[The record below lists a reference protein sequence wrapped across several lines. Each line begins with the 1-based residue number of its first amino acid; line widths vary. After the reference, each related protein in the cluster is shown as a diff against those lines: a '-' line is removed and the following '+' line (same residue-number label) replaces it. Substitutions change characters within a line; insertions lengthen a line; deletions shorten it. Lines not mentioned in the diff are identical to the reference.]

1 MRSPRSRRDG
11 IQVEV
16 GDRETSLSNFTT
28 DARQQPATRVPTPAA
43 AAAAAATAVRRAL
56 SGRRRGRSRGD
67 GIEESKVTDRESP
80 DIVVELKGRRQVSEG
95 LQVASLRQSLQQRS
109 SGHWF
114 RTATAAFLLAL
125 VFEGKGFG
133 HEVEV

>member
-43 AAAAAATAVRRAL
+43 AAAAATAVRRAL

-67 GIEESKVTDRESP
+67 GIEESQVTDRESP

-114 RTATAAFLLAL
+114 RTATAAVLLAL
-125 VFEGKGFG
+125 GFEGKGFG